1 MKICKKI
8 LLVLLSLALIFTV
21 ACSNGNSDENS
32 KVQTTGKLVSSS
44 DADID
49 HTKVCF
55 EIENYGSFT
64 VETYPEYA
72 PQTVAH
78 FLKLVKSG
86 YYNGTSFEKI
96 NHGHSLVS
104 SNNTALSS
112 GECKETVTG
121 EFAANGYS
129 NDLPLTRGTFVLSY
143 LPGEYNTATAQFMIL
158 LGDELGLD
166 GKYAGFAK
174 VIENSEVFDKIASS
188 ATNENGTPLS
198 PIVMKNV
205 YIKD

>member
-1 MKICKKI
+1 M
-8 LLVLLSLALIFTV
+8 LVFCV
-21 ACSNGNSDENS
+21 ACSGGSSS
-32 KVQTTGKLVSSS
+32 KEPKVRTTGKLVSSS

-72 PQTVAH
+72 PETVAH

-96 NHGHSLVS
+96 NHGHSIVS
-104 SNNTALSS
+104 TDDTLLSS

-143 LPGEYNTATAQFMIL
+143 LPGEYNTATARFMIL
-158 LGDELGLD
+158 LSDNLGLD

-174 VIENSEVFDKIASS
+174 IVENSAIFDKIAST
-188 ATNENGTPLS
+188 ATNADGTPLS